1 MSAEF
6 GIWLG
11 AILTCAIFSYLL
23 GDNELFKLAEHIFV
37 GAGAG
42 HAITMG
48 FGNIRDSAWNPM
60 VKEGKFL
67 MLVPIILGVLLYAR
81 FIKGYGWLTRWGV
94 AVMVGIGTGVLLRGL
109 PSSQIIQQIRATML
123 PLNSLDNFI
132 IVLGTLGGIT
142 FFLFTIKANAPVN
155 AVSTFG
161 RWAMMVCFGAAFGAA
176 VFQRTGQA
184 AGAIQ
189 TVLKVFGR

>member
-1 MSAEF
+1 MSETW

-23 GDNELFKLAEHIFV
+23 GDNELFELAEHMFV

-48 FGNIRDSAWNPM
+48 FGNIRDAAWNPM
-60 VKEGKFL
+60 FKEGKFL
-67 MLVPIILGVLLYAR
+67 MIIPVILGVLLYAR
-81 FIKGYGWLTRWGV
+81 FIKGYGWLAHWGV

-123 PLNSLDNFI
+123 PLNSLDNVI
-132 IVLGTLGGIT
+132 IIFGTLGGIT
-142 FFLFTIKANAPVN
+142 YFLFTIKGNAAVN
-155 AVSTFG
+155 GISTFG

-176 VFQRTGQA
+176 VFQCTGQA

-189 TVLKVFGR
+189 IVLKVSGR